1 MKKINDLMSAHRVE
15 CAACAGSVRLGMSGK
30 FFHDVGTEHADIA
43 TIAREV
49 RCPVKDCEVF
59 VRNGE
64 IIHEMSSN
72 FHKEK

>member
-1 MKKINDLMSAHRVE
+1 
-15 CAACAGSVRLGMSGK
+15 MSGK